1 MYNNIL
7 TEMENLPAA
16 RNGIIIIVRM
26 KMEDVLWG
34 KIVCGNVILAA
45 L

>member
-7 TEMENLPAA
+7 TEMENFPAV
-16 RNGIIIIVRM
+16 RNRNYIITRM

-34 KIVCGNVILAA
+34 KMVCGNVILAA